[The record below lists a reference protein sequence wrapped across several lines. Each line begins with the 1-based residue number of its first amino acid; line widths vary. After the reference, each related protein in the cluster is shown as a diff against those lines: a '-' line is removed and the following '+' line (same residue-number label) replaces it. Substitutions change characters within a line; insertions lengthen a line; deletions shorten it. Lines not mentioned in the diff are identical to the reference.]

1 MVWSISQQKHVHT
14 LRGHV
19 DEIEVITHTI
29 VLFILY
35 LWAMEGSVIVGCLQ
49 CMAHSGYT
57 VVTGSWD
64 KALMVWDIRQEDA
77 VQMLHGH
84 REGKSN
90 RRMLYRC
97 FIGTEEGKTK
107 LCYML

>member
-1 MVWSISQQKHVHT
+1 
-14 LRGHV
+14 
-19 DEIEVITHTI
+19 
-29 VLFILY
+29 
-35 LWAMEGSVIVGCLQ
+35 MEGSVIVGCLQ

-84 REGKSN
+84 REGKSK
-90 RRMLYRC
+90 RRMLYKY
-97 FIGTEEGKTK
+97 FMGTRRVSQTGG
-107 LCYML
+107 LCNYVLCTQRVSQTGGHCTDASRVQRE